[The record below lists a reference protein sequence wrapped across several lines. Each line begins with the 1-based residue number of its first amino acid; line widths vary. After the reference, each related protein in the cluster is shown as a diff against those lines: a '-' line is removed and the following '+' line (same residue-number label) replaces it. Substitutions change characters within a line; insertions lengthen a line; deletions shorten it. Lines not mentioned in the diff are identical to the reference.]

1 MHMTA
6 YQKILVALDQTPLAE
21 EIIHQACGQAQPETG
36 QLLLLH
42 CLGLPPSSNLDY
54 GDRYKANLSQF
65 LDLAQQQL
73 GERTEAVRQWLET
86 YKQQT
91 IAQGIPTDWDWGI
104 GNPGKT
110 ICQKAKDWGADLII
124 VGYRSRKGFTAAW
137 LGSTSNYVVHHAP
150 CSVLIIQ
157 AEKTPGQ

>member
-1 MHMTA
+1 MTA

-21 EIIHQACGQAQPETG
+21 TILAQAWEQAQPEAT
-36 QLLLLH
+36 QILLLH
-42 CLGLPPSSNLDY
+42 CLALPPVSSLDY

-65 LDLAQQQL
+65 LDVAQQQL

-86 YKQQT
+86 HTQQST
-91 IAQGIPTDWDWGI
+91 AKGIKTEWDWGI

-110 ICQKAKDWGADLII
+110 ICQKAKDWEADLII
-124 VGYRSRKGFTAAW
+124 VGYRSRKGFAAAL

-150 CSVLIIQ
+150 CSVLIVQ
-157 AEKTPGQ
+157 A